1 MWWLS
6 RSFYYPNFF
15 SLNIDKYKI
24 KRRDYKK
31 YGLLALV
38 HWLVGCLVTGESNAL
53 IFTGLF
59 QHTNVS
65 VTTGEMRDKNS
76 FSFVQN
82 CQLLHAWCLVKRLYN
97 WHLMHALQ
105 TILLMNRKNA
115 KKNIIFVCIE
125 RTSSAGETTISK
137 WSSFKKLK
145 NYFVESWSTC
155 PCEWT
160 YRKNFWGKKNM
171 NFTNK
176 IINHLLR
183 CSDLEQC

>member
-1 MWWLS
+1 MGHLHWFTDWSGVWWLVNQMHLS
-6 RSFYYPNFF
+6 
-15 SLNIDKYKI
+15 
-24 KRRDYKK
+24 
-31 YGLLALV
+31 
-38 HWLVGCLVTGESNAL
+38 
-53 IFTGLF
+53 GLF
-59 QHTNVS
+59 QHTNVT
-65 VTTGEMRDKNS
+65 VTTAEMRDKNV

-115 KKNIIFVCIE
+115 KKNIIFVVIE
-125 RTSSAGETTISK
+125 RTSSAGETTRGK

-171 NFTNK
+171 NITNK

-183 CSDLEQC
+183 CSNLEQF